1 MLSLSSFAVPTAQAA
16 GESITGINQKF
27 VIEFRLSSLASI
39 RVGLGRWSRGAESAG
54 RHDRLGPPRVY
65 HPSNLSSEIQSSS
78 NFFCISSIEIQLS
91 SSSRLSPQRQQGS
104 GRRAAAQPESIIEIQ
119 SGVIE
124 FRLSIICQLSSS
136 PRPAR
141 GPLPQGAG
149 PRTEQG
155 SSSCLLDSAA
165 AGKDSDR
172 PGLLNTFALSAYIS
186 FSNTQHRD
194 EHDKMFRLGKLN
206 SLETGGHHSFL
217 FAQARAGC
225 RRPGPLAGRVYQES
239 RESRTSPANPF
250 IEIQSRGF
258 QFPSSLSNANF
269 LIARLGPWVGGPGQV

>member
-1 MLSLSSFAVPTAQAA
+1 M
-16 GESITGINQKF
+16 
-27 VIEFRLSSLASI
+27 
-39 RVGLGRWSRGAESAG
+39 AG

-194 EHDKMFRLGKLN
+194 EHDKMFRPPARDRRP
-206 SLETGGHHSFL
+206 SF
-217 FAQARAGC
+217 FFV
-225 RRPGPLAGRVYQES
+225 RPGPGRLSEA
-239 RESRTSPANPF
+239 RATGRP
-250 IEIQSRGF
+250 
-258 QFPSSLSNANF
+258 SLSRVER
-269 LIARLGPWVGGPGQV
+269 IAYISSQSIHRNPVAGIPVPIIIV